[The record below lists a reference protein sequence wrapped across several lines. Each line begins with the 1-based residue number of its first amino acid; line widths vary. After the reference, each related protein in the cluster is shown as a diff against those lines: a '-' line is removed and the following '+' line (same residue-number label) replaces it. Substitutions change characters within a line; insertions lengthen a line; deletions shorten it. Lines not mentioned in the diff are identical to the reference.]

1 MPAPLG
7 NLRVPLAETR
17 TITPNGVGPARMGNA
32 NLFKAVGPAS
42 IGGEY
47 PECLGTVISVDRA
60 SALCTFLSPD
70 FAEDAATDCLAHNL
84 VCVLAARDRSAFTV
98 NNIAA
103 HLHCGQPAVDV
114 ALSGTDRGC
123 LSFNDSHETRD
134 RSQVCGDG
142 DCLMRGD
149 QFVKL
154 DGDACPG
161 TSGCRGHL
169 DDVTQNPTYFLYSH
183 AWGQGNILH
192 NPARD
197 HLAYSAFPGRKG

>member
-1 MPAPLG
+1 
-7 NLRVPLAETR
+7 
-17 TITPNGVGPARMGNA
+17 MGNA

-70 FAEDAATDCLAHNL
+70 FAEDAATDGLAHNL
-84 VCVLAARDRSAFTV
+84 VCV
-98 NNIAA
+98 
-103 HLHCGQPAVDV
+103 
-114 ALSGTDRGC
+114 
-123 LSFNDSHETRD
+123 
-134 RSQVCGDG
+134 DG

-161 TSGCRGHL
+161 ASGCRGHL
-169 DDVTQNPTYFLYSH
+169 DDVTQNPTSFLYSH

-197 HLAYSAFPGRKG
+197 HLARSAFPGRKG